1 MNSNF
6 IKIQLKTLFSF
17 SFILLCMSIFRSYFF
32 IKYLPQNVDFSIDIF
47 KMLFLGLRIDLVIVS
62 YFYLP
67 IFLILIP
74 GYFLK
79 KILITPLK
87 TEKILSFYTKLSA
100 VIIAFFLISDIIFYS
115 YFGCHINSIIFG
127 VIDDDTNALIET
139 AYKNY
144 NLLIFGL
151 TILLIL
157 KLIFLC
163 INKVYSLKL
172 THLKKEYKTHVFF
185 NTFIF
190 LLHITILVFF
200 LRGSFTSLF
209 PLIAYIPEISNNKY
223 INSMTTNG
231 VIAFYGSAANYADNI
246 LDKIDVLEKTGY
258 KDNIQK
264 AFTDFLNT
272 ENIETD
278 DLLSNI
284 TYTTSSDSKLE
295 KQPPHVVVIM
305 VEGFGFPII
314 KYQSSSFD
322 IMASLKSHFD
332 EDIVFTNCISGGNGT
347 IDSLEPFLLNLI
359 QIPSA
364 IAYGQSKFIKTSFD
378 EAVAKIF
385 KQKGYE
391 TTFIYGGELTWRN
404 VGDFMPH
411 QGFDYCYGKGT
422 ILNHFSL
429 KENDETVHPW
439 GVFDEFALRFVR
451 DILKKSDKPQFI
463 FLLTTNNHPPYITPK
478 KYQEKPL
485 SISKDLEKH
494 LHGDPEL
501 LKERLKNYQYV
512 MDQLGL
518 FLNDIKTSA
527 LSEKTVVSI
536 TADNNTIEGN
546 MHYDNPINESKK
558 IPFYL
563 YVPKWLHYKCNQINT
578 NIPCSH
584 KDIFA
589 TIYNLVLSKAHYTS
603 LGNNLLDPRKD
614 RTYCGFNDYGII
626 NTQDGAFQYEAPQT
640 DIQKICNTQY
650 KASMGIVGYIQN
662 KYKKRSSIEKEI
674 R

>member
-1 MNSNF
+1 
-6 IKIQLKTLFSF
+6 
-17 SFILLCMSIFRSYFF
+17 MSAFRSYFF
-32 IKYLPQNVDFSIDIF
+32 IKYMPQNIDVSIDIL
-47 KMLFLGLRIDLVIVS
+47 KMFFLGLRVDLVIIS
-62 YFYLP
+62 YLYLP
-67 IFLILIP
+67 IFLILTP
-74 GYFLK
+74 GYFFK
-79 KILITPLK
+79 SAYKMPSKI
-87 TEKILSFYTKLSA
+87 EKFLSFYTKLSA
-100 VIIAFFLISDIIFYS
+100 VVIAFFLISDIVFYS

-127 VIDDDTNALIET
+127 IIDDDTSALIQT

-144 NLLIFGL
+144 NIFLFGL
-151 TILLIL
+151 TVLLIL
-157 KLIFLC
+157 KIIFLF
-163 INKVYSLKL
+163 INRVYSLKL
-172 THLKKEYKTHVFF
+172 TFIKEEYSIHFILRTL
-185 NTFIF
+185 IF
-190 LLHITILVFF
+190 LGHMILLVLF
-200 LRGSFTSLF
+200 LRGSFTRMF
-209 PLIAYIPEISNNKY
+209 PLIANIPEISNGRY

-231 VIAFYGSAANYADNI
+231 AVAFYGSAVNYADNK
-246 LDKIDVLEKTGY
+246 LDKIDILEKTCY
-258 KDNIQK
+258 KGNTQK
-264 AFTDFLNT
+264 AFSDFLNT
-272 ENIETD
+272 ETIKTD

-284 TYTTSSDSKLE
+284 TYITASDKALETS
-295 KQPPHVVVIM
+295 PPHVVVIM

-314 KYQSSSFD
+314 KYQSPSFD
-322 IMASLKSHFD
+322 ILASLKKHFD

-359 QIPSA
+359 QIPGA
-364 IAYGQSKFIKTSFD
+364 IAYGQSKFINTSFD
-378 EAVAKIF
+378 EAVAKVF

-391 TTFIYGGELTWRN
+391 TTFVYGGELTWRN

-439 GVFDEFALRFVR
+439 GVFDEFALKFVS
-451 DILKKSDKPQFI
+451 DLLKKSDKPQFV

-478 KYQEKPL
+478 KYQDKPL

-494 LHGDPEL
+494 LQGDLEL

-518 FLNDIKTSA
+518 FLNDIKTSE
-527 LSEKTVVSI
+527 LSEKTIVSI

-546 MHYDNPINESKK
+546 MHYDDSMNESKK

-563 YVPKWLHYKCNQINT
+563 YVPKWLNYKCNQINT

-589 TIYNLVLSKAHYTS
+589 TIYNLVLSKAQYTS
-603 LGNNLLDPRKD
+603 LGNNLLTPKKD
-614 RTYCGFNDYGII
+614 RIYCGFNDYGII
-626 NTQDGAFQYEAPQT
+626 NTEDGAFQYETPQT
-640 DIQKICNTQY
+640 DIQKVCNVQY
-650 KASMGIVGYIQN
+650 KASMAIVGYIQN
-662 KYKKRSSIEKEI
+662 KYKQLSNPKQEI